1 MGIMYSS
8 VRLYACFRVNS
19 TDYYEDSLHKPRFP
33 APVDSTSTPPSIGTA
48 LYTLGSAIP
57 RKGHELD
64 EIEVNISASVFEVTG
79 PLNPTPKLI
88 CL

>member
-1 MGIMYSS
+1 MVTYSS
-8 VRLYACFRVNS
+8 VKLYASFKVNNRE
-19 TDYYEDSLHKPRFP
+19 YYEDSLHKPRFP

-48 LYTLGSAIP
+48 LYTFGSATP

-64 EIEVNISASVFEVTG
+64 EIELNLDASVFEVTG